1 MMKMINSNLGYPQS
15 DDSIEVVASDVK
27 PGAWVDKG
35 GIPALEYVVGVGE
48 PFSQSK

>member
-35 GIPALEYVVGVGE
+35 GIPALEYVVGVGQ